1 MLNTRS
7 STRILLARALT
18 LTLTSALASAL
29 AAASAQAIPYFNG
42 PLDGLGRETGF
53 DNSSLQL
60 PADEVISLGID
71 FSQYPVESGNTSN
84 TLGLLA
90 DDVINEIQGEDMD
103 RLVTWTLI
111 NNDPQVLKGF
121 VIFLPFLASPPDYSS
136 AAFDVRLDEV
146 DPMVIT
152 SYGPFFFAGFRLTP
166 GDFTDVGG
174 RLQATRTFRYTADT
188 NQFLTE
194 APALAVAYAPD
205 SELVPEPATGLLLT
219 GALLVAVGAGRKR
232 TR

>member
-7 STRILLARALT
+7 STHTRLARAMALA
-18 LTLTSALASAL
+18 LTSVL
-29 AAASAQAIPYFNG
+29 AAASAQAIAYYNG
-42 PLDGLGRETGF
+42 PLDGLGRATGF

-71 FSQYPVESGNTSN
+71 FSQYPVESGNTTN

-121 VIFLPFLASPPDYSS
+121 VIFLSFLGSPPDYSS

-152 SYGPFFFAGFRLTP
+152 SYGPFFFAGFRLFP

-174 RLQATRTFRYTADT
+174 QLQATRTFRYTADVH
-188 NQFLTE
+188 QFHTE

-219 GALLVAVGAGRKR
+219 GALLVVVGTGRKPIR
-232 TR
+232 